1 MRDFRYHATQ
11 KDFDAELSTMLD
23 QHEAEKQSSDEVPE
37 PDHGIKRIAEKKTPL
52 DEVQE
57 AIAASRRKSAAEE
70 IREHEVRRKLASL
83 NNRNG

>member
-1 MRDFRYHATQ
+1 MTFRYHAAQ

-23 QHEAEKQSSDEVPE
+23 QHTIEKMATDEVPE
-37 PDHGIKRIAEKKTPL
+37 PDSGIKRIAEKKTPL

-70 IREHEVRRKLASL
+70 IREHDVRRKLAAL
-83 NNRNG
+83 NRNG